1 MKNIYFDHNATTK
14 LDESVNKDMANLA
27 KKLYGNPSSVYKIAR
42 DSKEIIDESKMK
54 ISKILKCSN
63 KEIYFTSGGSESNNW
78 AIKGIAYANKEK
90 GKHIITSKIEH
101 PSVLETCKY
110 LEKQGFDITYLD
122 VDENGFVKFNQLKSK
137 LRKDT
142 ILVSIMYANNVI
154 GTIQPINKI
163 SKFLKDKDVYFHTD
177 AIQYIRHND
186 IDLENLNVD
195 LVSLSGHKF
204 YGPKGVGLL
213 YIKKGI
219 QIDPLIHGGG
229 QERNLRAG
237 TENFISQYGM
247 YKALNKL
254 EKNKIE
260 RRNFVDKITNYM
272 IKKIKS
278 LDFKIYINGSL
289 NQRISGNIH
298 LTIPDINQESL
309 LFNLDL
315 QGVYVSAGS
324 ACSSGSIERSGV
336 LKAIG
341 QKVLGANLRISLG
354 YTNTEKEI
362 DYFIEKLKNIIERLK

>member
-254 EKNKIE
+254 EENKIK
-260 RRNFVDKITNYM
+260 RRDFVDKITNYM